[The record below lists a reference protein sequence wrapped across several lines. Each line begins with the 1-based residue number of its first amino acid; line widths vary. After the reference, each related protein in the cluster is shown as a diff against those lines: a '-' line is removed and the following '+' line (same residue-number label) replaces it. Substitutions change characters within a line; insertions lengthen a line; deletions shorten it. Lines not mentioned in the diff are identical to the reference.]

1 MGFNGIG
8 KTMQLNECPLNV
20 INKTIKNTLQSHNSE
35 VGCNNC
41 LKKYT
46 GETGGKLKE
55 RMKEHKDDG

>member
-1 MGFNGIG
+1 MLLI
-8 KTMQLNECPLNV
+8 KQSRTLCKV
-20 INKTIKNTLQSHNSE
+20 TIPSHNSE

-46 GETGGKLKE
+46 GETERKLKE